1 VWPGSRWRRASVAIL
16 TAALVASMTLLLVH
30 RGARPAASPTSSAYG
45 QIPSW
50 LPKAKLAVNR
60 VVTASA
66 AHPWLAIEGD
76 TVAARLAGGRTL
88 VAAVGPV
95 VPRDGSF
102 PVPATTPCAF
112 TVTFRSASGAVPLR
126 SDAFTILDE
135 LGHLHHPRVT
145 TTGGG
150 APPRS
155 VLPGQTVSLTVSGV
169 LPTGNGRL
177 SWTPAGA
184 KPLVSWDFDVEI
196 D

>member
-1 VWPGSRWRRASVAIL
+1 
-16 TAALVASMTLLLVH
+16 MTLLIAD
-30 RGARPAASPTSSAYG
+30 RGARRAASTAPSAYG

-50 LPKAKLAVNR
+50 LPKAKVAVNR

-66 AHPWLAIEGD
+66 AHPWLAVEGD

-95 VPRDGSF
+95 VPREGSF
-102 PVPATTPCAF
+102 PVPATTPCVF
-112 TVTFRSASGAVPLR
+112 TITFSSASGEVQLR
-126 SDAFTILDE
+126 SGAFTILDE
-135 LGHLHHPRVT
+135 FGHLHHPRVT

-150 APPRS
+150 APPRR
-155 VLPGQTVSLTVSGV
+155 VAPGQTVSLTISGV

>member
-1 VWPGSRWRRASVAIL
+1 
-16 TAALVASMTLLLVH
+16 MTLLVAG
-30 RGARPAASPTSSAYG
+30 RGASRAASAAPSSYG

-66 AHPWLAIEGD
+66 AHPWLAVEGD
-76 TVAARLAGGRTL
+76 TVSARLAGGHTL

-95 VPRDGSF
+95 VPREGSF

-112 TVTFRSASGAVPLR
+112 TVTFSSASGDVPLR
-126 SDAFTILDE
+126 SSAFTILDE
-135 LGHLHHPRVT
+135 FGHLHHPRVT
-145 TTGGG
+145 AIGGG

-155 VLPGQTVSLTVSGV
+155 VSPGQTVSLSVSGV